1 MKFVQDQKIAP
12 HTGVMTEGK
21 GGNELWEIKRRTKT
35 YINSKTYC
43 LLIPWYP
50 PHSVPVTLSYKSKEP
65 ASRVSARPAVC
76 P

>member
-35 YINSKTYC
+35 YINSKT
-43 LLIPWYP
+43 LLTD
-50 PHSVPVTLSYKSKEP
+50 SLVPTPL
-65 ASRVSARPAVC
+65 C
-76 P
+76 PSHTQLQV